1 MKDFIKDIENAKEIR
16 GKYDIETFK
25 KHGQICKEIANRKGY
40 IGCPDWVID
49 LYYSIGGILEN
60 WLKVGGP
67 MDYDAFGSFSR
78 RYVSAMNDYEKIVKD
93 HKEMF
98 V

>member
-1 MKDFIKDIENAKEIR
+1 MRDFIKDIENAKVIR
-16 GKYDIETFK
+16 DKYDVETFK
-25 KHGQICKEIANRKGY
+25 KHGQICKEIVTRKGY

-60 WLKVGGP
+60 RHKVGSP
-67 MDYDAFGSFSR
+67 MDYDAFGSYSR
-78 RYVSAMNDYEKIVKD
+78 RYVSAMNEYEKIIKD

-98 V
+98 A